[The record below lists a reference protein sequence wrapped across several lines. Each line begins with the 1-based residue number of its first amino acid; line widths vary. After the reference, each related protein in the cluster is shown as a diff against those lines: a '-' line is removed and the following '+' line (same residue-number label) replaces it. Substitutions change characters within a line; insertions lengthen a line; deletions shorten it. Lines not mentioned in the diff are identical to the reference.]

1 MKIKIYY
8 SYILNNII
16 FHGDKLIIGGS
27 ASQSLAAK
35 VAEELGDIICP
46 IETKKF
52 PDGERYL
59 RFKEDVEGE
68 EVTVIQSTGFPQ
80 DEHLIELLFLIKNL
94 KSLNAKKIKVVVPYL
109 GYGRQELRFKP
120 GEAIS
125 AQFVAELIEDS
136 GADEFI
142 SINLHEDSVRE
153 FFNIPTLNLSAM
165 PPIAD
170 YINTITEDPIIIA
183 PDKGALGFAEEIAK
197 ILNCNCTYMSKVR
210 LGPDKVETRIVD
222 VEDSTETNSKV
233 GINAVKNKEAV
244 IIDDIIATGGTI
256 VNAVNIL
263 QEYGAKSVNVCCVH
277 PTLVNDAVIKIYAAG
292 AKNLAGTD
300 TLKSDVSCI
309 TVAKVIADAIK

>member
-1 MKIKIYY
+1 
-8 SYILNNII
+8 
-16 FHGDKLIIGGS
+16 LIIGGS